1 MRKIVHLIAVLL
13 VAIAINV
20 VVELSRTKE
29 NVSAATLSVL
39 TEHEID
45 QYYTVC
51 IG

>member
-39 TEHEID
+39 TEQID
-45 QYYTVC
+45 PYYTC